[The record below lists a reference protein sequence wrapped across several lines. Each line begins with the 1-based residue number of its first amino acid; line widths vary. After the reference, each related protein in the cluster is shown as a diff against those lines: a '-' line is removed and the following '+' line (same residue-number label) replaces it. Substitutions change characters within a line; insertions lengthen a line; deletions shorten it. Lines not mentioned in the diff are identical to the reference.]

1 VLLAGHSGG
10 LFGGAQTLPELGQLD
25 SLALALR
32 KPLRQVRLGRRQLA
46 LDAIQLVLQ
55 VLDGLR
61 RVGQLPLGLFAL
73 LAAGA

>member
-1 VLLAGHSGG
+1 M
-10 LFGGAQTLPELGQLD
+10 
-25 SLALALR
+25 R

-73 LAAGA
+73 LAGGPDRDRDVFRDRPWDGL